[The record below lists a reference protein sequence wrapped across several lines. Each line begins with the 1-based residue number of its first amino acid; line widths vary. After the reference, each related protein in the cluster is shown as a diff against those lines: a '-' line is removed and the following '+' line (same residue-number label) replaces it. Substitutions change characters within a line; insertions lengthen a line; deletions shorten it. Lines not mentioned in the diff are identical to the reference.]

1 MVPAVVFACPL
12 ILEDKHGDSPEEPK
26 PSCIISSTNPSL
38 SRSNLPI
45 CFLSFT
51 VATLAISVLTNTPYA
66 NPGHSTHQYHSLSG
80 YHLTQPTG
88 ALSRTPLPESPAHLE
103 RGGAPPCPRLLR
115 QSIERDSEH
124 MSPIS
129 PVTGPSSEDALRT
142 EKREKKRPFVDE
154 DSSMRGQHR
163 PVSWHP
169 STPVEPPLNSAQL
182 RPIGVDSI
190 LNPPTKAPPV
200 SVPPP
205 ETGPEALGDR
215 FSASPSHQH
224 LPPQQ
229 VHLPS
234 PSTHAKRL
242 SASPGLRSRQIIA
255 PVSPSARFVNSG
267 VGYPRKASASQS
279 PLAQE
284 SRMESYTVTPGSP
297 LPVDSVTG
305 QPISVAGY
313 QQSVPVSIH
322 STPTFHSRRSSA
334 NPTPNPSPQETS
346 PTTPISTFSQFGRS
360 SPAATAA
367 SGSQPAPSFL
377 HSASHTKME
386 PVTRLPS
393 VVAGHKH
400 VGDEPVVV
408 ANSQADPPFPGM
420 IPCILDLKSGS
431 SSQAEKRKANSDASR
446 RFRNRKRNELQ
457 MEQKITAQQDE
468 IRKQTEALQRQAQEL
483 RVLMQERDF
492 YRSERDFYRE
502 HVSRLVPSGQVPA
515 RPASPRTLRPSEREH
530 QAWPTTETTQRIVD
544 TAGVSSAA
552 STTRP
557 VGSWTN
563 RGTLADEQQ
572 ARSLPQFPGPWT
584 RA

>member
-1 MVPAVVFACPL
+1 
-12 ILEDKHGDSPEEPK
+12 
-26 PSCIISSTNPSL
+26 
-38 SRSNLPI
+38 
-45 CFLSFT
+45 
-51 VATLAISVLTNTPYA
+51 
-66 NPGHSTHQYHSLSG
+66 
-80 YHLTQPTG
+80 
-88 ALSRTPLPESPAHLE
+88 
-103 RGGAPPCPRLLR
+103 
-115 QSIERDSEH
+115 

-142 EKREKKRPFVDE
+142 EKHSALEKKRPFVDE
-154 DSSMRGQHR
+154 DSSWNGREPGRPR

-169 STPVEPPLNSAQL
+169 STPVEPPLSSTQL

-190 LNPPTKAPPV
+190 LNPPARAPSV
-200 SVPPP
+200 SASTA
-205 ETGPEALGDR
+205 ETGREGLGDQ
-215 FSASPSHQH
+215 FSTSPSHQH
-224 LPPQQ
+224 LPPAT

-242 SASPGLRSRQIIA
+242 SASPGVRSRQIIS
-255 PVSPSARFVNSG
+255 PVSPSARFVSSG

-279 PLAQE
+279 PLVQE
-284 SRMESYTVTPGSP
+284 TRPGAYTVTPGSP
-297 LPVDSVTG
+297 LPVDSVAG
-305 QPISVAGY
+305 QPMSVSGY
-313 QQSVPVSIH
+313 QQPVPVSVH
-322 STPTFHSRRSSA
+322 STPTFHSRRTSA

-360 SPAATAA
+360 SPAATTA
-367 SGSQPAPSFL
+367 SGPQPAPSYL
-377 HSASHTKME
+377 HSTPHTTME
-386 PVTRLPS
+386 PVSRLPS

-400 VGDEPVVV
+400 VSEEPVVLPS
-408 ANSQADPPFPGM
+408 SQAENPPYPGM

-468 IRKQTEALQRQAQEL
+468 IRKQTEVLQRQAQEI
-483 RVLMQERDF
+483 RALMQERDF

-502 HVSRLVPSGQVPA
+502 HVSRLGPSGQIPA
-515 RPASPRTLRPSEREH
+515 RPVSPRSFQSSDRDPQVWPS
-530 QAWPTTETTQRIVD
+530 TDTTQRTVD
-544 TAGVSSAA
+544 TSGVPPPASA
-552 STTRP
+552 TRAA
-557 VGSWTN
+557 GSWPS

>member
-1 MVPAVVFACPL
+1 M
-12 ILEDKHGDSPEEPK
+12 
-26 PSCIISSTNPSL
+26 
-38 SRSNLPI
+38 
-45 CFLSFT
+45 
-51 VATLAISVLTNTPYA
+51 LTNTPYS
-66 NPGHSTHQYHSLSG
+66 NPGHSTHHYHSLSG

-88 ALSRTPLPESPAHLE
+88 ALSRSSLPESSAHLE
-103 RGGAPPCPRLLR
+103 RGGAPPCPSFLR

-142 EKREKKRPFVDE
+142 EKHCVLEKKRPFVDE
-154 DSSMRGQHR
+154 DSSLSGREPGRPR

-169 STPVEPPLNSAQL
+169 STPVEPPLNSTQL

-190 LNPPTKAPPV
+190 LNPPAKAPSV
-200 SVPPP
+200 SASA
-205 ETGPEALGDR
+205 ETGREGLGDQ
-215 FSASPSHQH
+215 FSTSPSRQH
-224 LPPQQ
+224 LLPAT

-242 SASPGLRSRQIIA
+242 STSPGMRSRQIIT
-255 PVSPSARFVNSG
+255 PVSPSARFVSSG

-279 PLAQE
+279 PLVQE
-284 SRMESYTVTPGSP
+284 TLPGTYTVAPGSP

-305 QPISVAGY
+305 QPMSVSGY
-313 QQSVPVSIH
+313 QQPVPVSVH
-322 STPTFHSRRSSA
+322 STPTFHSRRTSA

-360 SPAATAA
+360 SPAATPA
-367 SGSQPAPSFL
+367 SGPQPAPSYM
-377 HSASHTKME
+377 HSTPHTKME
-386 PVTRLPS
+386 PVSRLPS

-400 VGDEPVVV
+400 VSEEPVVLPG
-408 ANSQADPPFPGM
+408 SQPENPPYPGM

-468 IRKQTEALQRQAQEL
+468 IRKQTELLQRQAQEI
-483 RVLMQERDF
+483 RALMQERDF

-502 HVSRLVPSGQVPA
+502 HVSRLAPSGQIPA
-515 RPASPRTLRPSEREH
+515 RPASPRSFQPSDRDH
-530 QAWPTTETTQRIVD
+530 QAWPTTDTTQRVVD
-544 TAGVSSAA
+544 PSGVPPPASATR
-552 STTRP
+552 ST
-557 VGSWTN
+557 GSWTS

-584 RA
+584 RT